1 MRLARSS
8 MLGFDSSH
16 VPESHTGHFP
26 PATRRDEIDAQN
38 FILKKKIWNNTSI
51 IKNHYNII
59 LRAYRAIFTKI
70 SFS

>member
-1 MRLARSS
+1 MRTPLMRLARSS

-38 FILKKKIWNNTSI
+38 FILKKKYGT
-51 IKNHYNII
+51 I
-59 LRAYRAIFTKI
+59 LL
-70 SFS
+70 

>member
-1 MRLARSS
+1 MVVSMRTPLMRLARSS

-38 FILKKKIWNNTSI
+38 FIFLKKIYGT
-51 IKNHYNII
+51 I
-59 LRAYRAIFTKI
+59 LL
-70 SFS
+70 

>member
-1 MRLARSS
+1 MRTPLMRLRSS

-38 FILKKKIWNNTSI
+38 FIFFKKIYGT
-51 IKNHYNII
+51 I
-59 LRAYRAIFTKI
+59 LL
-70 SFS
+70 